1 MKSTATKKTA
11 SVSITLNI
19 KLKAK
24 LPVDEKLYI
33 TGNLPEL
40 GDWDPAGI
48 PLNKGSDGIYQI
60 QVSAERSSI
69 IECKITRGTW
79 KTQGIYDSEIVPP
92 DNFVIKANKDKKI
105 NVTII
110 DWLDQQIL
118 ESDPIRG
125 KILNYNGLICKKL
138 KHQRPVQIWLPES
151 YSETGEPCAVI
162 YMHDSQNL
170 FEPSTSFA
178 GVDWKVD
185 ETVSEMIE
193 AGEIRPC
200 IVVGIPNSPDRMK
213 ELNMFTPEGKAYG
226 KFIVEE
232 VMPFIEGR
240 FNVSKKRSDT
250 GIMGSSMGG
259 LMSLQMLLAYSDKF
273 ALAGCLSSAF
283 AKTNGKIFT
292 QVRNADK
299 LPLDAK
305 LYLDTGEFEP
315 PIAESY
321 FAMVELL
328 VEKGFCEGENLLAY
342 FDEQATHSEAAWA
355 RRLKIP
361 LEYLL
366 GKN

>member
-1 MKSTATKKTA
+1 MKSIATQKPAT
-11 SVSITLNI
+11 VSITLSI

-24 LPVDEKLYI
+24 LPADEQLYI
-33 TGNLPEL
+33 TGNLPDL

-48 PLNKGSDGIYQI
+48 PLNKDSEGFYRLQI
-60 QVSAERSSI
+60 SAGRGSI

-79 KTQGIYDSEIVPP
+79 KTQGIYDPEVVPP
-92 DNFVIKANKDKKI
+92 DNLVIKANKDKKI

-118 ESDPIRG
+118 ESDAVRG
-125 KILNYNGLICKKL
+125 KLLNYNGLACKKL
-138 KHQRPVQIWLPES
+138 KYQRPVQIWLPES
-151 YSETGEPCAVI
+151 YSEKGEPCAVI

-213 ELNMFTPEGKAYG
+213 ELNMFTAEGKAYG
-226 KFIVEE
+226 KFVVEE

-240 FNVSKKRSDT
+240 FNVSKNRADR

-273 ALAGCLSSAF
+273 AMAGCLSSAF
-283 AKTNGKIFT
+283 AKTNGKIYA
-292 QVRNADK
+292 QVRNANN
-299 LPLDAK
+299 LPFDAK

-328 VEKGFCEGENLLAY
+328 LEKGYSEGENLLAY

-361 LEYLL
+361 LKYLL